1 LLNNNELSE
10 NDYTENELDIMM
22 SESCMEFAEES
33 KKKESFDDASSVE
46 ASKVLVKK
54 RKLRKLICSNRQSL
68 SKMSH
73 EQ

>member
-1 LLNNNELSE
+1 MINNNELSE
-10 NDYTENELDIMM
+10 IDYTENELDIMM
-22 SESCMEFAEES
+22 SEWCMEFGEES
-33 KKKESFDDASSVE
+33 KKKESFDDVSSVE
-46 ASKVLVKK
+46 ASKVVVKK

>member
-1 LLNNNELSE
+1 
-10 NDYTENELDIMM
+10 MM

-46 ASKVLVKK
+46 ASKVVVKK